1 MYLTGELTPT
11 AVAKALLPLIRRD
24 TSPAGKYSLGWHETR
39 VDLVMGAAAASTLR
53 YKQGKP
59 IGPLDGVPT
68 GIKDDYDL
76 DGYRTNLGSANEYTY
91 KPVEDESITSWCVR
105 GLEESGALILG
116 KLTMPEFGM
125 GETQSLFLGA

>member
-24 TSPAGKYSLGWHETR
+24 TSPAGKYC
-39 VDLVMGAAAASTLR
+39 AAAASTLR